1 MHISKIYIHIHL
13 KLFYSSDMYLIYI
26 YIFLEYVLYKIT
38 YFTFLHWI
46 AWLDLTENKHRIVAY
61 SEVKIYLCLGSYN

>member
-1 MHISKIYIHIHL
+1 MFFIK
-13 KLFYSSDMYLIYI
+13 FP
-26 YIFLEYVLYKIT
+26 

-46 AWLDLTENKHRIVAY
+46 AWLDLTENKHGIIAY